1 MSDEKK
7 GFFRRLLPVW
17 RGLDLFRRIIL
28 NVVFFVIL
36 ILVLSLL
43 LAPGPTVH
51 DPTVLVV
58 APNGTIVE
66 QLSPGGL
73 QNTAKQMMGMGTGP
87 ETLLKDLLDAIDM
100 AADDDRVKALLL
112 NPDNLAGASLTKLQD
127 LKAAVNRFKKSG
139 KLVIAAADNYDR
151 NSYYL
156 AAQADEIYMHHMGL
170 LILQGYGRYKRFY
183 KEGLDRLEVDMNIF
197 RVGKYKSAVEP
208 FLRNNMSDEAKEAN
222 LRWLGVLWQS
232 YLEDVAAAR
241 KIKMETLDEYID
253 QFTPRLKE
261 FNGDL
266 AEMALEAGLIDHVAT
281 RDQLRERLIQLV
293 GEDKKKRSFYQIGCK
308 AYLESLDIEDQRW
321 GENEHGNVIGVVV
334 AKGTILK
341 GTQPPGTIGS
351 DSTARLI
358 RKAWKDKDVKAI
370 LLRVDSGGGSAFASE
385 VIRRELEIARKH
397 GKPVVVSM
405 GSVAASGGY
414 WISMASDEIWA
425 YPTTITGSI
434 GILGIFPTFQKPLAK
449 YLGIRVDGVGTNK
462 MAGALRPD
470 RAMTPEVAEIIQTTI
485 NKGYNDFITRTAK
498 ARNMTPE
505 QVHNIAQGRV
515 WIGKDAH
522 KLGLVDHLGDFDD
535 ALNSA
540 AKLAKLGEDYKVEYL
555 REKPCFQQRFISN
568 LFSKETDS
576 FAGTWTQGNQPLN
589 PITNMLK
596 LLAREIQVLS
606 QFNDPNGV
614 YAYWPYIV
622 E

>member
-7 GFFRRLLPVW
+7 SFFKRLLPVW

-36 ILVLSLL
+36 LFVLSLL

-73 QNTAKQMMGMGTGP
+73 QNTARQMIGMGTGP

-100 AADDDRVKALLL
+100 AADDDRVKVLLL
-112 NPDNLAGASLTKLQD
+112 DLDNLAGAGLTKLQD

-139 KLVIAAADNYDR
+139 KPVIAAADNYDR

-156 AAQADEIYMHHMGL
+156 AAHADEIYMHHMGL
-170 LILQGYGRYKRFY
+170 LILQGYGRYRRFY

-197 RVGKYKSAVEP
+197 RVGKYKSAAEP
-208 FLRNNMSDEAKEAN
+208 YMRNSMSDEAREAN

-232 YLEDVAAAR
+232 YLDDVAAAR
-241 KIKMETLDEYID
+241 KIKVETLNEYVD

-261 FNGDL
+261 FNGNL
-266 AEMALEAGLIDHVAT
+266 AEMALKAGLIDHVAD

-308 AYLESLDIEDQRW
+308 TYLESLDIEDERW
-321 GENEHGNVIGVVV
+321 GEDEDDNVIGVVV
-334 AKGTILK
+334 AKGTILN
-341 GTQPPGTIGS
+341 GTQPSGTIGG

-358 RKAWKDKDVKAI
+358 RKARKDEDVKAI

-385 VIRRELEIARKH
+385 VIRRELEIARKD

-434 GILGIFPTFQKPLAK
+434 GIFGLFPTFQKPLAK

-462 MAGALRPD
+462 MAGALRRD
-470 RAMTPEVAEIIQTTI
+470 RAMDPEVAEVIQTII
-485 NKGYNDFITRTAK
+485 NKGYNDFITKTAK

-505 QVHNIAQGRV
+505 QVHDIAQGRV

-522 KLGLVDHLGDFDD
+522 ELGLVDHLGGFDD

-540 AKLAKLGEDYKVEYL
+540 AKLAKLGEDYKVEYF
-555 REKPCFQQRFISN
+555 REKPCFQERFMSN

-576 FAGTWTQGNQPLN
+576 FAEIWTRGNQSLN

-596 LLAREIQVLS
+596 LLTREIQVLS

-614 YAYWPYIV
+614 YAYWPDIV